1 MPQQQH
7 NSAAGRPILQ
17 LRNVS
22 KHFGAVSAL
31 TDIELEVHAGEVVAL
46 VGDNG
51 AGKSTLVKILAGVH
65 QPTSGTIE
73 FDGNPVTLDSPGKAL
88 EYGIA
93 TVFQDLALCENLDV
107 VANLFLGHEISP
119 FQLDEVA
126 MEVKAWT
133 LLQEL
138 AARIPSVRE
147 PVASLSGG
155 QRQTVAIARSLLL
168 NPKIIMLDEPTAALG
183 VAQTAEVLNLI
194 ERVASAGLASSS
206 SVTTWKTFAPSP
218 TVSWCCVSGATKGSS
233 RPMLLIRIWSP
244 RSPARRKTPSHAGLN
259 VNHSQRLPERCNFM
273 NSKTASHTA
282 LDRSDE
288 RVRHD
293 EGLFGALRAQ
303 ITRIKTGDLGTAPV
317 IAGLIVISLVF
328 TFLNPVY
335 IAPNNLVNLLFD
347 CATVGFI
354 SLGIVCV
361 LMLGEIDL
369 SVGSMSGLAS
379 AIVGVLWVNAGW
391 PLAGAI
397 AVALACGV
405 AVGLV
410 YALLYTR
417 VGMPSFVATLAGLL
431 ALLGM
436 QLYILGPSGSINL
449 PYTSPLVRFGQLLV
463 MPGWFSH
470 LMALL
475 PGLAILIFGLK
486 KRSRR
491 LAANL
496 SAEGVS
502 SLVAR
507 AIALTIIFEAAVL
520 YLNQGRGIP
529 WIFGLFV
536 ACVMILNYAL
546 KRTKWG
552 RSMFAVGGNR
562 EAARRSGINVRAIYV
577 SAFVLCTTL
586 ATFGGI
592 LAASRLASASQ
603 QAGTGDVNLNAI
615 AAAVIGGTSLFG
627 GRGSA
632 WSALLGIIVIQSI
645 SNGLTLLNLPSSL
658 RYIITGAVLAIAVI
672 IDSLARRSRVS
683 HGRA

>member
-1 MPQQQH
+1 
-7 NSAAGRPILQ
+7 
-17 LRNVS
+17 
-22 KHFGAVSAL
+22 
-31 TDIELEVHAGEVVAL
+31 
-46 VGDNG
+46 
-51 AGKSTLVKILAGVH
+51 
-65 QPTSGTIE
+65 
-73 FDGNPVTLDSPGKAL
+73 
-88 EYGIA
+88 
-93 TVFQDLALCENLDV
+93 
-107 VANLFLGHEISP
+107 
-119 FQLDEVA
+119 
-126 MEVKAWT
+126 
-133 LLQEL
+133 
-138 AARIPSVRE
+138 
-147 PVASLSGG
+147 
-155 QRQTVAIARSLLL
+155 
-168 NPKIIMLDEPTAALG
+168 
-183 VAQTAEVLNLI
+183 
-194 ERVASAGLASSS
+194 
-206 SVTTWKTFAPSP
+206 
-218 TVSWCCVSGATKGSS
+218 
-233 RPMLLIRIWSP
+233 
-244 RSPARRKTPSHAGLN
+244 
-259 VNHSQRLPERCNFM
+259 M
-273 NSKTASHTA
+273 NSKTESRPA

-288 RVRHD
+288 RVQHND
-293 EGLFGALRAQ
+293 GLFGVARAQ
-303 ITRIKTGDLGTAPV
+303 INRIKTGDLGTAPV

-328 TFLNPVY
+328 TWLNPVF

-391 PLAGAI
+391 PVAAAI
-397 AVALACGV
+397 GVALLCGIT
-405 AVGLV
+405 VGLM
-410 YALLYTR
+410 YALLYNR

-449 PYTSPLVRFGQLLV
+449 PYASPLVRFGQLMV

-470 LMALL
+470 AMALL
-475 PGLAILIFGLK
+475 PGLALLTFGLK
-486 KRSRR
+486 TRVRR
-491 LAANL
+491 LQANL
-496 SAEGVS
+496 SAESVS
-502 SLVAR
+502 SLLLRTVL
-507 AIALTIIFEAAVL
+507 LTVIFEAAVF
-520 YLNQGRGIP
+520 YLNLGRGVP

-536 ACVMILNYAL
+536 AAAMVLNYAL

-577 SAFVLCTTL
+577 SAFVLCATL

-658 RYIITGAVLAIAVI
+658 RYIITGCVLAIAVI

>member
-1 MPQQQH
+1 
-7 NSAAGRPILQ
+7 
-17 LRNVS
+17 
-22 KHFGAVSAL
+22 
-31 TDIELEVHAGEVVAL
+31 
-46 VGDNG
+46 
-51 AGKSTLVKILAGVH
+51 
-65 QPTSGTIE
+65 
-73 FDGNPVTLDSPGKAL
+73 
-88 EYGIA
+88 
-93 TVFQDLALCENLDV
+93 
-107 VANLFLGHEISP
+107 
-119 FQLDEVA
+119 
-126 MEVKAWT
+126 
-133 LLQEL
+133 
-138 AARIPSVRE
+138 
-147 PVASLSGG
+147 
-155 QRQTVAIARSLLL
+155 
-168 NPKIIMLDEPTAALG
+168 
-183 VAQTAEVLNLI
+183 
-194 ERVASAGLASSS
+194 
-206 SVTTWKTFAPSP
+206 
-218 TVSWCCVSGATKGSS
+218 
-233 RPMLLIRIWSP
+233 
-244 RSPARRKTPSHAGLN
+244 
-259 VNHSQRLPERCNFM
+259 M

-486 KRSRR
+486 KT
-491 LAANL
+491 LAAPGGQSFRRGSQL
-496 SAEGVS
+496 ASG
-502 SLVAR
+502 AR
-507 AIALTIIFEAAVL
+507 DRADD
-520 YLNQGRGIP
+520 YLRGRG
-529 WIFGLFV
+529 
-536 ACVMILNYAL
+536 AL
-546 KRTKWG
+546 SQSGARYSMDF
-552 RSMFAVGGNR
+552 RSLCRLRDDPQLRAETDKMG
-562 EAARRSGINVRAIYV
+562 SLDVR
-577 SAFVLCTTL
+577 
-586 ATFGGI
+586 GW
-592 LAASRLASASQ
+592 RQ
-603 QAGTGDVNLNAI
+603 
-615 AAAVIGGTSLFG
+615 
-627 GRGSA
+627 
-632 WSALLGIIVIQSI
+632 
-645 SNGLTLLNLPSSL
+645 P
-658 RYIITGAVLAIAVI
+658 
-672 IDSLARRSRVS
+672 
-683 HGRA
+683 